1 VVCFSGTVTFGTV
14 VEHAFYVNSFDQT
27 HRSSQCKVDSEMG
40 LMVLSHTGEMSARI
54 AVRLA
59 PRASRDAIGTIIA
72 GELIVR
78 VTAPPLDGR
87 ANEAL
92 TRLLAKRLHLGRNR
106 VKIISGLH
114 SRRKIVEI
122 DGLTDEEVWRCL

>member
-1 VVCFSGTVTFGTV
+1 
-14 VEHAFYVNSFDQT
+14 
-27 HRSSQCKVDSEMG
+27 MG
-40 LMVLSHTGEMSARI
+40 AKGSVPNQPRRQASIGSTARI

-59 PRASRDAIGTIIA
+59 PRASRDAIGAVVA

-92 TRLLAKRLHLGRNR
+92 TRLLAKRLHVGRR
-106 VKIISGLH
+106 GVKIVSGQH
-114 SRRKIVEI
+114 SRRKVVQI
-122 DGLTDEEVWRCL
+122 DGMTEEEVRGRL